1 MSDATTSDRTPA
13 PEEAVAEA
21 MRTRSLPDL
30 VADCARRFGDR
41 EALVWG
47 DVRWSYAELA
57 RQAAGAAE
65 GLRAL
70 GVQPGEPVGVLLP
83 NWPEFFTVVAGITS
97 LGAVAVCLNTMATE
111 SELAFYLRHAGV
123 ERVVYTPRFL
133 KHDYDAML
141 SRIARGDGAG
151 GGGAVPIRERV
162 AILRDG
168 TTLPDGARDW
178 RDVAPPHPGG
188 AERLAVIAAEQDGLR
203 DARAVMFFTSGSTAQ
218 PKAVLHAHRALVHQA
233 FVASAAFGLD
243 ASDASWGCLP
253 MFFAGGFVIIALI
266 TFARGGKVVLQD
278 HFEAGRALDLMERE
292 GITFYAGWQLAP
304 ALCEHESFPRRK
316 LRLRKGIYTN
326 VAAAEKLLA
335 PDNVT
340 VGAYGLSETATLV
353 CAGRWTD
360 PADLRQRGFGRPL
373 PGVEMRVVDPE
384 TRQPCAPGDVG
395 ELLVHGPS
403 LMLGYLGL
411 PASEA
416 FDADGFFRT
425 GDYGR
430 LDETGTL
437 RFDGRLKEV
446 IKTAGVNVAAA
457 EVEACLES
465 MADVA
470 AAYVVPVP
478 HPVRGENVGA
488 FVVPRAGTAVDAA
501 AVLEHCRHE
510 MASYKIPRHVFAL
523 GAADV
528 PRTGTQKVDKPRL
541 RKLAAEKA
549 GSAEDLAAAG
559 SPDGAAR

>member
-1 MSDATTSDRTPA
+1 MTDAARGATPT
-13 PEEAVAEA
+13 PEDAVAEA
-21 MRTRSLPDL
+21 AGTRSLPDFI
-30 VADCARRFGDR
+30 ADCARRYGERD
-41 EALVWG
+41 ALVWG
-47 DVRWSYAELA
+47 EVRWSYAELA

-70 GVQPGEPVGVLLP
+70 GVKPGDPVGVLLP
-83 NWPEFFTVVAGITS
+83 NWPEFFATVAGITA
-97 LGAVAVCLNTMATE
+97 LGGVAVCLNTMATE
-111 SELAFYLRHAGV
+111 SELGFYLRHAGV
-123 ERVVYTPRFL
+123 ERLVYTPRFL

-141 SRIARGDGAG
+141 TRIAAGEGAG
-151 GGGAVPIRERV
+151 GGAAVPIRDRV
-162 AILRDG
+162 AVLREG
-168 TTLPDGARDW
+168 VELPDGARAWD
-178 RDVAPPHPGG
+178 DIVQPHADG
-188 AERLAVIAAEQDGLR
+188 ADRLAAIAGEQLGLR

-304 ALCEHESFPRRK
+304 ALCEHPTFAERK
-316 LRLRKGIYTN
+316 LNLRKGIYTN
-326 VAAAEKLLA
+326 VPAAAKLLA
-335 PDNVT
+335 PDHLT

-360 PADLRQRGFGRPL
+360 PPELRQRGFGRPL
-373 PGVEMRVVDPE
+373 PGVTMHVVDPE
-384 TRQPCAPGDVG
+384 TRAPVAAGEVG
-395 ELLVHGPS
+395 ELLVSGPS
-403 LMLGYLGL
+403 LMLGYLGV
-411 PASEA
+411 PATDS
-416 FDADGFFRT
+416 FDGDGFFRT

-430 LDETGTL
+430 LDETGSL

-457 EVEACLES
+457 EVEACLEGL
-465 MADVA
+465 ADVA

-478 HPVRGENVGA
+478 HAVRGENVGA
-488 FVVPRAGTAVDAA
+488 FVVPRAGTSVDVPAI
-501 AVLEHCRHE
+501 LEHCKKE
-510 MASYKIPRHVFAL
+510 LASYKVPRHLFAL
-523 GAADV
+523 AAAEI

-541 RKLAAEKA
+541 RRLAADKA
-549 GSAEDLAAAG
+549 GGADDLAMAAP
-559 SPDGAAR
+559 SPGTAH

>member
-1 MSDATTSDRTPA
+1 MSDAIPGATPT

-21 MRTRSLPDL
+21 ARTRSLPDF
-30 VADCARRFGDR
+30 VADCARRFGER

-57 RQAAGAAE
+57 RQSAGAAE

-83 NWPEFFTVVAGITS
+83 NWPEFFATVAGITS

-111 SELAFYLRHAGV
+111 SELGFYLRHAGV
-123 ERVVYTPRFL
+123 KRLVYTPRFL

-141 SRIARGDGAG
+141 ARIARGEGAG
-151 GGGAVPIRERV
+151 GGAPLPIVERV
-162 AILRDG
+162 AVLRDG
-168 TTLPDGARDW
+168 AALPYGARDW
-178 RDVAPPHPGG
+178 RDVVRPHGDG
-188 AERLAVIAAEQDGLR
+188 AARLAALASGHEGLR
-203 DARAVMFFTSGSTAQ
+203 DMRAVMFFTSGSTAQ

-243 ASDASWGCLP
+243 ASDASWGALP

-292 GITFYAGWQLAP
+292 GVTFYAGWQLAP

-316 LRLRKGIYTN
+316 LRLRKGIYAN

-335 PDNVT
+335 SDNVT

-395 ELLVHGPS
+395 ELLVRGPS
-403 LMLGYLGL
+403 LMLGYLGV
-411 PASEA
+411 PPSET
-416 FDADGFFRT
+416 FDGEGFFRT

-457 EVEACLES
+457 EVEACLEG
-465 MADVA
+465 AAEVA

-478 HPVRGENVGA
+478 HAVRGENVGA
-488 FVVPRAGTAVDAA
+488 FVVPRAGASLDVAA
-501 AVLEHCRHE
+501 LLEHCRRE
-510 MASYKIPRHVFAL
+510 MASYKVPRHLFAL
-523 GAADV
+523 AAADV
-528 PRTGTQKVDKPRL
+528 PRTGTQKVDKPKL
-541 RKLAAEKA
+541 RKVAAEKA
-549 GSAEDLAAAG
+549 GSAEDLAASA
-559 SPDGAAR
+559 SSEGAAR